1 MKPYFLLLPTL
12 LLTWNAA
19 TALEPR
25 GFIEDEQNFLR
36 SALIV
41 EQEPLNLVRRGTLF
55 PIGHGLW
62 TCFDPDLLRY
72 AAIWQVPEGQSPL
85 TLDSMAGVSY
95 PDEKAKADK
104 IPALRGELL
113 ASSPELPGV
122 GFNSLPAEDPRQGEL
137 LNKPGKV
144 GPLPSEDFRWQGL
157 ALRGKDVVL
166 SYRIGDRQILETV
179 RAHSPALIERVI
191 SVSSGDK
198 TISLGISGESGKTS
212 GSGARQNALLD
223 GSELSHLKVAGNGKY
238 NISSNATNGIALQI
252 APNKQASLFRIL
264 RSSQEIG
271 KEPEFTGLPEAQPA
285 IPVFPDK
292 VSVTSPAPKSTKA
305 QIASRE
311 LKLPS
316 NNPWNRAI
324 RPTDIAFLSNGD
336 ALITTLDGDVWRV
349 TDIEKSTSAWTRAG
363 FGIFEPMSIAI
374 NKKDEIFV
382 LGRDQITRLEDNND
396 DGFFDNY
403 LCASDA
409 FRQTAHTRD
418 YATSLEIALDG
429 SFLIARAGL
438 AEFSKLESN
447 ENANDRGSI
456 LKISADGNSVTTLA
470 DGLRVP
476 FIGLRA
482 DGAIFSSDQQ
492 GNFIPSSPIHLI
504 SDDLPFLGYASADFR
519 KKKDPK
525 PPLLWFPYQINR
537 SGSSFATL
545 PKASFPSLAGQF
557 VHLSWSGRI
566 FAIMTPEQSIP
577 FAWKLPVDFD
587 FPILG
592 AATQPTTGK
601 FFAAG
606 IGISGYKPT
615 TPREIGLEEIFEQSP
630 IAAPEKIEVDSDRI
644 TVTFQTPLAPGNSV
658 ITPRPELDLWNI
670 RRTKNYG
677 SGHFRWDGKP
687 GEHSIPIKEL
697 VLSPDRKS
705 AELKIPT
712 IFKSDIL
719 RLRIHF
725 NDTVSGN
732 PPYDLEIYARPAH
745 LPEPESADLAAV
757 SKREKAKAVS
767 LVAGESKRGSDL
779 FKNYGCVGCHS
790 LDGTKLTG
798 PPLNGVASRH
808 AQDLDEYLKT
818 SILEPTAFVTEGYEA
833 SMPAFA
839 GVIPE
844 QDIEHLVAYLKTLK

>member
-1 MKPYFLLLPTL
+1 MKSHFLFLSTMLL
-12 LLTWNAA
+12 ASKVVF
-19 TALEPR
+19 ALEPR
-25 GFIEDEQNFLR
+25 GFVEDEQNFLR

-41 EQEPLNLVRRGTLF
+41 EEKSLNLVRRGALF
-55 PIGHGLW
+55 PLGHGLW

-72 AAIWQVPEGQSPL
+72 AAIWKVPEGESPL

-122 GFNSLPAEDPRQGEL
+122 GLNSLPSEDPRQGEL
-137 LNKPGKV
+137 LGKPGKV
-144 GPLPSEDFRWQGL
+144 GPLPSEEFRWQGL
-157 ALRGKDVVL
+157 TLRGTGVVL
-166 SYRIGDRQILETV
+166 SYRVGDRQILETV
-179 RAHSPALIERVI
+179 RAHSPALTERII
-191 SVSSGDK
+191 SVSPGEK
-198 TISLGISGESGKTS
+198 TISLKLSGESGKTS
-212 GSGARQNALLD
+212 GSGVRQNVLLD
-223 GSELSHLKVAGNGKY
+223 GSEFPHLKIAGNGRYK
-238 NISSNATNGIALQI
+238 ITSSVTTGIALQI

-264 RSSQEIG
+264 RSSEEIG
-271 KEPEFTGLPEAQPA
+271 KEPEFTGLPQAQPA
-285 IPVFPDK
+285 TPVFPNK
-292 VSVTSPAPKSTKA
+292 VSVTSPTSKPTKA

-311 LKLPS
+311 IKLPT

-336 ALITTLDGDVWRV
+336 ALITTLDGDIWRV
-349 TDIEKSTSAWTRAG
+349 ADIEKPTATWTRAG
-363 FGIFEPMSIAI
+363 FGIFEPMSIAT
-374 NKKDEIFV
+374 NERDEIFV
-382 LGRDQITRLEDNND
+382 LGRDQITKLEDTND
-396 DGFFDNY
+396 DGYFDNY
-403 LCASDA
+403 ICASDA

-418 YATSLEIALDG
+418 YATSLEIAPDG

-438 AEFSKLESN
+438 AEFSKPESN

-456 LKISADGNSVTTLA
+456 LKISADGNSITTLA

-504 SDDLPFLGYASADFR
+504 SDDIPFLGYDSADFR

-537 SGSSFATL
+537 SCSSFATL
-545 PKASFPSLAGQF
+545 PKASFPSLAEQF
-557 VHLSWSGRI
+557 VHLSWSGRV
-566 FAIMTPEQSIP
+566 FAIMTPENSIP

-601 FFAAG
+601 FFATG

-615 TPREIGLEEIFEQSP
+615 TPREIGIEEIYEQSP
-630 IAAPEKIEVDSDRI
+630 IAAPEKIEIERDRI
-644 TVTFQTPLAPGNSV
+644 TVTFQTPLAPGISV

-687 GEHSIPIKEL
+687 GEHSVPVEEL
-697 VLSPDRKS
+697 VLSPDGKS
-705 AELKIPT
+705 AELKIPA

-725 NDTVSGN
+725 NDTVSEN
-732 PPYDLEIYARPAH
+732 PPYDLEIYIRPAH
-745 LPEPESADLAAV
+745 LPEPGSSDLANV
-757 SKREKAKAVS
+757 SKRERSRTVS
-767 LVAGESKRGSDL
+767 LVPGDSKRGSVL

-798 PPLNGVASRH
+798 PPLNGVATRH
-808 AQDLDEYLKT
+808 AKDLEEYLKT

-844 QDIEHLVAYLKTLK
+844 QDIEHLVAYLKTLR